1 MEGRTFRISKR
12 EIKTKMKEKELIEI
26 INGILNYI
34 ESKEGDLEYGYSW
47 KQNFLKELYISNKL
61 KKDLGLWSEK

>member
-1 MEGRTFRISKR
+1 
-12 EIKTKMKEKELIEI
+12 MKNEELIDI
-26 INGILNYI
+26 LKGILDYI

-61 KKDLGLWSEK
+61 KKDLGLWE